1 MSDEIPERSE
11 IIRSTII
18 TVILTVVLL
27 SLGLALWAW
36 SSPEVIEIELSPI
49 DVLDDINPFLAP
61 IIEIL
66 VMSGMFL
73 FLTITVVNIRLYLTQ
88 IRAGWTEMIL
98 LLIVVFVM
106 TILMFESSVAIVTL
120 LLSLAIVVYLYMLQ
134 E

>member
-18 TVILTVVLL
+18 TIILTVVLL
-27 SLGLALWAW
+27 SLGLTLWAW
-36 SSPEVIEIELSPI
+36 SAPDVINTSPVGALN
-49 DVLDDINPFLAP
+49 DMNPFLVL

-73 FLTITVVNIRLYLTQ
+73 FLTITVVNIRLYMTQ
-88 IRAGWTEMIL
+88 IRAGWTELIL

-106 TILMFESSVAIVTL
+106 TFLMFESGVAIVTL
-120 LLSLAIVVYLYMLQ
+120 LLSLAIIVYLYMLQ

>member
-1 MSDEIPERSE
+1 LSDEIPERSE

-18 TVILTVVLL
+18 TIILTVVLL
-27 SLGLALWAW
+27 SVGLALWAW
-36 SSPEVIEIELSPI
+36 SAPDVINTSPVGALN
-49 DVLDDINPFLAP
+49 DMNPFLVL

-73 FLTITVVNIRLYLTQ
+73 FLTITVVNIRLYMTQ
-88 IRAGWTEMIL
+88 IRAGWTELIL

-106 TILMFESSVAIVTL
+106 TFLMFESGVAIVTL
-120 LLSLAIVVYLYMLQ
+120 LLSLAIIVYLYMLQ

>member
-11 IIRSTII
+11 IVRSTII

-27 SLGLALWAW
+27 SLGLMLWAW
-36 SSPEVIEIELSPI
+36 SAPDVINTSPVGALNNM
-49 DVLDDINPFLAP
+49 NPFLAL

-73 FLTITVVNIRLYLTQ
+73 FLTITVVNIRLYMTQ
-88 IRAGWTEMIL
+88 IRAGWTELIL
-98 LLIVVFVM
+98 LIIVVFVM
-106 TILMFESSVAIVTL
+106 TFLMFESGVAIVTL

>member
-1 MSDEIPERSE
+1 LSDEIPERSE
-11 IIRSTII
+11 IMRSTII

-36 SSPEVIEIELSPI
+36 SAPEVIDTSPVGALN
-49 DVLDDINPFLAP
+49 DMNPFLVF

-73 FLTITVVNIRLYLTQ
+73 FLTVTVVNVRLYLTQ
-88 IRAGWTEMIL
+88 IRAGWTELIL

-106 TILMFESSVAIVTL
+106 TFLMFESGVAIVTL
-120 LLSLAIVVYLYMLQ
+120 LLSLAVVVYLYMLQ

>member
-1 MSDEIPERSE
+1 LSDEIPERSE

-27 SLGLALWAW
+27 SVGLALWAW

-49 DVLDDINPFLAP
+49 DILNDMNPFLAP

-88 IRAGWTEMIL
+88 IRAGWTELIL

-106 TILMFESSVAIVTL
+106 TFLMFESGVAIVTL

>member
-1 MSDEIPERSE
+1 LSDEIPERSE
-11 IIRSTII
+11 IVRSTII
-18 TVILTVVLL
+18 TIILTVVLL

-36 SSPEVIEIELSPI
+36 SAPEVIDTSPVGALN
-49 DVLDDINPFLAP
+49 DMNPFLVL

-88 IRAGWTEMIL
+88 IRAGWTELIL

-106 TILMFESSVAIVTL
+106 TFLMFEAGVAIVTL
-120 LLSLAIVVYLYMLQ
+120 LLSLAVIVYLYMLQ

>member
-1 MSDEIPERSE
+1 MSDDIPERSE
-11 IIRSTII
+11 IVRSTII

-36 SSPEVIEIELSPI
+36 SAPEVIDTSPVGALN
-49 DVLDDINPFLAP
+49 DMNPFLVF

-88 IRAGWTEMIL
+88 IRAGWTELIL

-106 TILMFESSVAIVTL
+106 TFLMFEPGVAIVTL
-120 LLSLAIVVYLYMLQ
+120 LLTLAVVVYLYMLQ

>member
-1 MSDEIPERSE
+1 MSDEIPERGE

-27 SLGLALWAW
+27 SVGLALWAW
-36 SSPEVIEIELSPI
+36 SAPEVIESSPI
-49 DVLDDINPFLAP
+49 DVLNDMNPFLAP

-73 FLTITVVNIRLYLTQ
+73 FLTITVVNIRLYITQ
-88 IRAGWTEMIL
+88 IRAGWTELIL

-106 TILMFESSVAIVTL
+106 TFLMFESGVAIV
-120 LLSLAIVVYLYMLQ
+120 
-134 E
+134 

>member
-1 MSDEIPERSE
+1 MSDDIPERRE
-11 IIRSTII
+11 IVRSTIV

-27 SLGLALWAW
+27 SLGLAFWAW
-36 SSPEVIEIELSPI
+36 SAPEVIGTSPVGAI
-49 DVLDDINPFLAP
+49 NDMNPFLVL

-88 IRAGWTEMIL
+88 IRAGWTELIL
-98 LLIVVFVM
+98 LLIVVSVM
-106 TILMFESSVAIVTL
+106 TFLMFEPGVAIVTL
-120 LLSLAIVVYLYMLQ
+120 LLSLAVVVYLYMLQ

>member
-11 IIRSTII
+11 IVRSTII

-36 SSPEVIEIELSPI
+36 SAPEVIGTSPVGALN
-49 DVLDDINPFLAP
+49 DMNPFLVL

-66 VMSGMFL
+66 VMSGTFL

-88 IRAGWTEMIL
+88 IRAGWTELIL

-106 TILMFESSVAIVTL
+106 TFLMFESGVAIVTL
-120 LLSLAIVVYLYMLQ
+120 LLCLAAIVYLYMLQ

>member
-36 SSPEVIEIELSPI
+36 SSPGVIEAELSPI
-49 DVLDDINPFLAP
+49 DVLNDINPFLAP

-88 IRAGWTEMIL
+88 IRAGWTELIL

-106 TILMFESSVAIVTL
+106 TFLMFESGVAIVTL

>member
-36 SSPEVIEIELSPI
+36 SAPDVINTSPVGALN
-49 DVLDDINPFLAP
+49 DMNPFLAL

-73 FLTITVVNIRLYLTQ
+73 FLTITVVNIRLYMTQ
-88 IRAGWTEMIL
+88 IRAGWVELIL
-98 LLIVVFVM
+98 LTIVVFVM
-106 TILMFESSVAIVTL
+106 TFLMFESGVAIVTL
-120 LLSLAIVVYLYMLQ
+120 LLSLAIIVYLYMLQ

>member
-11 IIRSTII
+11 IVRSTII

-36 SSPEVIEIELSPI
+36 SAPEVIDTSPVGALN
-49 DVLDDINPFLAP
+49 DMNPFLVL

-88 IRAGWTEMIL
+88 IRSGWTELIL

-106 TILMFESSVAIVTL
+106 TFLMFESGVAIVTL
-120 LLSLAIVVYLYMLQ
+120 LLSLAVIVYLYMLQ

>member
-1 MSDEIPERSE
+1 MSDDIPERSE
-11 IIRSTII
+11 IVRSTIT

-27 SLGLALWAW
+27 SIGLALWAW
-36 SSPEVIEIELSPI
+36 SAPEVIDTSPVGALN
-49 DVLDDINPFLAP
+49 DMNPFLVL

-73 FLTITVVNIRLYLTQ
+73 FLTITIVNIRLYLTQ
-88 IRAGWTEMIL
+88 IRAGWTELIL

-106 TILMFESSVAIVTL
+106 TFLMFESGVAIVTL
-120 LLSLAIVVYLYMLQ
+120 LLSSAAIVYLYMLQ

>member
-27 SLGLALWAW
+27 SVGLALWAW
-36 SSPEVIEIELSPI
+36 SSPEVIETELSPI
-49 DVLDDINPFLAP
+49 DVLNDINPFLAP

-88 IRAGWTEMIL
+88 IRAGWTELIL

-106 TILMFESSVAIVTL
+106 TFLMFESGVAIVTL

>member
-18 TVILTVVLL
+18 TIILTVVLL
-27 SLGLALWAW
+27 SVGLALWAW
-36 SSPEVIEIELSPI
+36 SSPEVIETELSPI
-49 DVLDDINPFLAP
+49 DVLNDINPFLAP

-88 IRAGWTEMIL
+88 IRAGWTELIL

-106 TILMFESSVAIVTL
+106 TFLMFESGVAIVTL

>member
-11 IIRSTII
+11 IVRSTII

-27 SLGLALWAW
+27 SVGLALWAW
-36 SSPEVIEIELSPI
+36 SSPEVIETELSPI
-49 DVLDDINPFLAP
+49 DVLNDINPFLAP

-88 IRAGWTEMIL
+88 IRAGWTELIL

-106 TILMFESSVAIVTL
+106 TFLMFESGVAIVTL

>member
-1 MSDEIPERSE
+1 MSDEIPERRE

-27 SLGLALWAW
+27 SIGLALWAW
-36 SSPEVIEIELSPI
+36 SSPEVIETELSPI
-49 DVLDDINPFLAP
+49 DVLNDMNPFLVP

-73 FLTITVVNIRLYLTQ
+73 FLTITVANIRLYMTQ
-88 IRAGWTEMIL
+88 IRAGWTELIL

-106 TILMFESSVAIVTL
+106 TFLMFES
-120 LLSLAIVVYLYMLQ
+120 
-134 E
+134 

>member
-1 MSDEIPERSE
+1 MSDELPERSE
-11 IIRSTII
+11 IMRSTLI
-18 TVILTVVLL
+18 TVILTVVLI

-36 SSPEVIEIELSPI
+36 SAPDVINTSPVGALN
-49 DVLDDINPFLAP
+49 DMNPFLVL

-73 FLTITVVNIRLYLTQ
+73 FLTVTVVNVRLYITQ
-88 IRAGWTEMIL
+88 IRAGWTELIL

-106 TILMFESSVAIVTL
+106 TFLMFESGVAIVTL

>member
-11 IIRSTII
+11 IVRSTII
-18 TVILTVVLL
+18 TIILTVVLL

-36 SSPEVIEIELSPI
+36 SAPEVIDTSPVGALN
-49 DVLDDINPFLAP
+49 DMNPFLVL

-88 IRAGWTEMIL
+88 IRAGWTELIL

-106 TILMFESSVAIVTL
+106 TFLMFEAGVAIVTL
-120 LLSLAIVVYLYMLQ
+120 LLSLAVIVYLYMLQ

>member
-11 IIRSTII
+11 IVRSTII
-18 TVILTVVLL
+18 TIILTVVLL

-36 SSPEVIEIELSPI
+36 SAPEVIDTSPVGALN
-49 DVLDDINPFLAP
+49 DMNPFLVL

-88 IRAGWTEMIL
+88 IRAGWTELIL

-106 TILMFESSVAIVTL
+106 TFLMFESGVAIVTL
-120 LLSLAIVVYLYMLQ
+120 LLSLAVIVYLYMLQ